1 MSQFQNFKIVC
12 PMCGKKAKVRLERL
26 TIADSCVIEQIDVNT
41 GELVVSKQQYFGK
54 PDAELIDDAFYC
66 MACKEVLL
74 NENNLLMQF
83 DDVIE
88 LHEGNEFI
96 NCYTPYEIARY
107 KGVGDYER
115 MMNCDKLAAL
125 LKAALPYL
133 EKTAKTSPNFSLAK
147 RVQKALVKAGYLK
160 PENVQ

>member
-1 MSQFQNFKIVC
+1 MSQFQNFKIIC
-12 PMCGKKAKVRLERL
+12 PACGKKAKVRLERL
-26 TIADSCVIEQIDVNT
+26 TIANTCVIEKIDPNT
-41 GELVVSKQQYFGK
+41 GELAVSKQQYVGK
-54 PDAELIDDAFYC
+54 PDAELTDDAFYC
-66 MACKEVLL
+66 TACKEVLL

-88 LHEGNEFI
+88 LHEGNEFS
-96 NCYTPYEIARY
+96 NCYTPYKIARY

-115 MMNCDKLAAL
+115 VMNCDKLASL

-147 RVQKALVKAGYLK
+147 RAQKALVKAGYLK
-160 PENVQ
+160 PENVA